1 MAVREVI
8 TIGDPR
14 LREPSDEIAEI
25 TPEIEQLI
33 DDMIETMHEADG
45 IGLAAVQVG
54 EMQRIILVE
63 LPEMEPE
70 MEMEDSE
77 EGEEIEP
84 IQGQGELYIVLN
96 PRIVRESKETEVG
109 IEGCLSVPGYV
120 GEVERAVQVTVR
132 GRDRHG
138 KKFRLRPHGLL
149 ARVFQHEIDHC
160 NGVLYVDKLTDVDKM
175 WIVVE
180 GTEEEVEATQEIAT
194 QPVT

>member
-14 LREPSDEIAEI
+14 LRRSSDEITEI

-33 DDMIETMHEADG
+33 DDMIETMHEEDG
-45 IGLAAVQVG
+45 MGLAAVQVG

-63 LPEMEPE
+63 LPEDLGGSDE
-70 MEMEDSE
+70 ED
-77 EGEEIEP
+77 EEIEP
-84 IQGQGELYIVLN
+84 LPGAGQLYVVLN
-96 PRIVRESKETEVG
+96 PRIVRESQETEVG

-138 KKFRLRPHGLL
+138 EKFRLRPRGLL

-180 GTEEEVEATQEIAT
+180 GTEEEVEATQEVPA
-194 QPVT
+194 QPMT

>member
-14 LREPSDEIAEI
+14 LRQTSDEITEI

-33 DDMIETMHEADG
+33 DDMIETMHEEDG
-45 IGLAAVQVG
+45 MGLAAVQVG

-70 MEMEDSE
+70 ESE

-96 PRIVRESKETEVG
+96 PRIVRESKETEAG

-138 KKFRLRPHGLL
+138 KKFRLRPRGLL

-160 NGVLYVDKLTDVDKM
+160 NGVLYVDKLTDMSKM

-180 GTEEEVEATQEIAT
+180 GTEEEVEATQEAPA
-194 QPVT
+194 QPMME

>member
-1 MAVREVI
+1 MAAREVI

-14 LREPSDEIAEI
+14 LRQSSDEIIEV

-33 DDMIETMHEADG
+33 DDMIETMHEEDG

-63 LPEMEPE
+63 LPEDLGGSDE
-70 MEMEDSE
+70 EDD
-77 EGEEIEP
+77 EIEP
-84 IQGQGELYIVLN
+84 LPGAGQLYVVLN
-96 PRIVRESKETEVG
+96 PRIVRESRETEIG

-138 KKFRLRPHGLL
+138 KKFRLRPRGLL

-160 NGVLYVDKLTDVDKM
+160 NGVLYVDKLTDMDRM
-175 WIVVE
+175 WAVEE
-180 GTEEEVEATQEIAT
+180 GTEEEVEATQEMST
-194 QPVT
+194 QSMT

>member
-14 LREPSDEIAEI
+14 LRRSSDEITEI

-33 DDMIETMHEADG
+33 DDMIETMHEEDG
-45 IGLAAVQVG
+45 MGLAAVQVG

-63 LPEMEPE
+63 LPEDLGGSDE
-70 MEMEDSE
+70 ED
-77 EGEEIEP
+77 EEIEP
-84 IQGQGELYIVLN
+84 LPGAGQLYVVLN
-96 PRIVRESKETEVG
+96 PRIVRESQETEVG

-138 KKFRLRPHGLL
+138 KKFRLRPRGLL

-160 NGVLYVDKLTDVDKM
+160 NGVLYVDKLTEMDRM
-175 WIVVE
+175 WVVEE
-180 GTEEEVEATQEIAT
+180 GTEEEVEATQEVPA
-194 QPVT
+194 QPMT

>member
-14 LREPSDEIAEI
+14 LRQSSDEITEI

-33 DDMIETMHEADG
+33 DDMIETMHEEDG
-45 IGLAAVQVG
+45 MGLAAVQVG

-63 LPEMEPE
+63 LPEDLGGSDE
-70 MEMEDSE
+70 ED
-77 EGEEIEP
+77 EEIEP
-84 IQGQGELYIVLN
+84 LPGAGQLYVVLN
-96 PRIVRESKETEVG
+96 PRIVRESQETEVG

-132 GRDRHG
+132 GRDWHG
-138 KKFRLRPHGLL
+138 KKFRLRPRGLL

-160 NGVLYVDKLTDVDKM
+160 NGVLYVDKLTEMDRM
-175 WIVVE
+175 WVVEE
-180 GTEEEVEATQEIAT
+180 GTEEEVEATQEVPA
-194 QPVT
+194 QPMT

>member
-14 LREPSDEIAEI
+14 LRQSSDEITEI
-25 TPEIEQLI
+25 TPEIKQLI
-33 DDMIETMHEADG
+33 DDMIETMYEEDG
-45 IGLAAVQVG
+45 MGLAAVQVG

-63 LPEMEPE
+63 LPEDLGGSDE
-70 MEMEDSE
+70 ED
-77 EGEEIEP
+77 EEIEP
-84 IQGQGELYIVLN
+84 LPGAGQLYVVLN
-96 PRIVRESKETEVG
+96 PRIVRESQETKVS

-138 KKFRLRPHGLL
+138 KKFRLRPRGLL

-160 NGVLYVDKLTDVDKM
+160 NGVLYVDKLTEMDRM
-175 WIVVE
+175 WVVEE
-180 GTEEEVEATQEIAT
+180 GTEEEVEATQEVPA
-194 QPVT
+194 QPMT

>member
-1 MAVREVI
+1 MTVREVI

-14 LREPSDEIAEI
+14 LRQSSDEITEI

-33 DDMIETMHEADG
+33 DDMIETMHEEG
-45 IGLAAVQVG
+45 GMGLAAVQVG

-63 LPEMEPE
+63 LPEMEMGE
-70 MEMEDSE
+70 SE

-84 IQGQGELYIVLN
+84 IQGQGELYVVLN

-109 IEGCLSVPGYV
+109 IEGCLSIPGYV

-180 GTEEEVEATQEIAT
+180 GTEEEVEATQEMPA
-194 QPVT
+194 QPMME

>member
-14 LREPSDEIAEI
+14 LRQSSDEITEI

-33 DDMIETMHEADG
+33 DDMIETMHEEDG
-45 IGLAAVQVG
+45 MGLAAVQVG

-63 LPEMEPE
+63 LPEDLGGSDE
-70 MEMEDSE
+70 ED
-77 EGEEIEP
+77 EEIEP
-84 IQGQGELYIVLN
+84 LPGAGQLYVVLN
-96 PRIVRESKETEVG
+96 PRIVRESQETEVG

-138 KKFRLRPHGLL
+138 KKFRLRPRGLL

-180 GTEEEVEATQEIAT
+180 GTEEEVEATQEVPA
-194 QPVT
+194 QPMT